1 LATEQELSLET
12 MRNVGTAAVRNA
24 MLMNASSVSFAA
36 ALQDQNVKKLDVG
49 DVAGAVVAGAILASD
64 LRKDYNSNG
73 SSHRTT
79 STNGFTKRV
88 PHFSSA
94 RSRGSM
100 KRSRR
105 QMPRSLGVRL

>member
-49 DVAGAVVAGAILASD
+49 DC
-64 LRKDYNSNG
+64 RW
-73 SSHRTT
+73 
-79 STNGFTKRV
+79 
-88 PHFSSA
+88 
-94 RSRGSM
+94 RGG
-100 KRSRR
+100 RR
-105 QMPRSLGVRL
+105 RYSGL